1 MLPKQRQLQQLPCDS
16 SETTTLYVTAGQLQ
30 ESNMTNLL
38 PANHNQHTLAAHNT
52 TQSNQSHN
60 VPSS

>member
-1 MLPKQRQLQQLPCDS
+1 M
-16 SETTTLYVTAGQLQ
+16 YVTAGQLQ